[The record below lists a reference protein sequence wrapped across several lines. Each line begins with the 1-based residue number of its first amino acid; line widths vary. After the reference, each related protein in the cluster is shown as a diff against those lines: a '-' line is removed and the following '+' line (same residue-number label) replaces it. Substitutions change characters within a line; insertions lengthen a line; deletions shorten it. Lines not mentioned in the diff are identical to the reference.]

1 MSDIEH
7 YNQKPVRRAEFIK
20 PPNRLKEK
28 VGSGGLSEDILNKAQ
43 ALLEN
48 NAVDFLPLAEVYLS
62 SFMNGIEAAKSYH
75 PHDDLEQC
83 IAQML
88 YPGMQLKANGGMFQ
102 YPLVTR
108 IADKLIQFLEVLE
121 SVDIE
126 AIEIILAFHTTIR
139 AVVLGKIKGDGGQ
152 HGEDLMGALNE
163 ACMRYFQR
171 REHAD
176 QTGSDLD
183 PDSVYEVDLG
193 DI

>member
-1 MSDIEH
+1 MNDTEH

-48 NAVDFLPLAEVYLS
+48 NTVDFLPLAEIYLS
-62 SFMNGIEAAKSYH
+62 NLMNGIELAKNYH
-75 PHDDLEQC
+75 PSNDLEEY
-83 IAQML
+83 IAHML

-102 YPLVTR
+102 YPLVTH

-139 AVVLGKIKGDGGQ
+139 AVVLGKIKGDGGH
-152 HGEDLMGALNE
+152 HGEELMGALNE
-163 ACMRYFQR
+163 ACVRYFQR
-171 REHAD
+171 REQKGKTDAELD
-176 QTGSDLD
+176 SDA
-183 PDSVYEVDLG
+183 VYEVDL
-193 DI
+193 DNS